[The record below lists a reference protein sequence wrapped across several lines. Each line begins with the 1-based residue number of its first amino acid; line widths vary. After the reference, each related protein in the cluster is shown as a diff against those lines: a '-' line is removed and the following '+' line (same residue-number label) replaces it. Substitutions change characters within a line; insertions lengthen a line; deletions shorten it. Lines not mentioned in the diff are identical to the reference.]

1 MKLATLLQELDRI
14 CPWEY
19 QEDFDNSGLQ
29 VGDEDDDCHQVLL
42 AFDFT
47 EAILDEAIEKGCD
60 TIITHHPFLFRGV
73 KSIHTQDWQGKMIYK
88 LIENKVALIAM
99 HTNLDKI
106 DFGVNMKL
114 AADLGLENTRVFL
127 VEESGCGLGAVG
139 TLPAPQKFGDFV
151 QAVKQNLHRPCV
163 KYVGD
168 ENKEVM
174 SIGVLGGAGA
184 EFLATARDKGLDV
197 YLSSD
202 FKYHDAQKAQNID
215 MCIIDAGHFGTEVGV
230 VEALGQKLENEL
242 PELEICISKNMNDY
256 WQYK

>member
-1 MKLATLLQELDRI
+1 MKLTTLLQELDRI

-19 QEDFDNSGLQ
+19 QEGFDNSGLQ
-29 VGDEDDDCHQVLL
+29 VGDEDAHCNRLLL

-47 EAILDEAIEKGCD
+47 EKILTEAIDKGCD
-60 TIITHHPFLFRGV
+60 TIITHHPFLFQAV
-73 KSIHTQDWQGKMIYK
+73 KSIHTQDWQGKMIYR
-88 LIENKVALIAM
+88 LIENKIALIAM

-114 AADLGLENTRVFL
+114 AADLGLENAQVFL
-127 VEESGCGLGAVG
+127 AEESGCGLGAVG
-139 TLPAPQKFGDFV
+139 VLTTPKKFGDFV
-151 QAVKQNLHRPCV
+151 EQVKEDLHRPCV

-168 ENKEVM
+168 ENKEVRT
-174 SIGVLGGAGA
+174 IGVLGGAGA
-184 EFLATARDKGLDV
+184 EFLETAKAKGLDV

-215 MCIIDAGHFGTEVGV
+215 ICIIDAGHFGTEVGV
-230 VEALGQKLENEL
+230 VEALGKKLKQEL
-242 PELEICISKNMNDY
+242 PKMEICVSENMADY